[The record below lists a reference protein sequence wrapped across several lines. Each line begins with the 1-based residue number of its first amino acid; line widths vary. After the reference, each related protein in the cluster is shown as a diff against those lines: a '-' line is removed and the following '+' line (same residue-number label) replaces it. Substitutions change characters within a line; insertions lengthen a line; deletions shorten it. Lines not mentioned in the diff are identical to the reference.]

1 MVAALVVMSAAVTRA
16 DDFHNFYV
24 TADLGG
30 IIQQNA
36 NYSENGSPNVPA
48 AFNPGARL
56 DVAVGYNLNENYSI
70 EIAPG
75 FMWNSVDTLDGYSLG
90 NESIDLESIP
100 VLINIKYR
108 INTGTKFTPY
118 LGGGIG
124 ADVTIFDG
132 EVSGRSLNDSSAA
145 FAFQLQAGVRYA
157 LSQHASVGLG
167 YKFLGTSDQNY
178 SLDLGHA
185 VVDRVTLN
193 GIYIHSIMLD
203 CSWSF

>member
-1 MVAALVVMSAAVTRA
+1 
-16 DDFHNFYV
+16 
-24 TADLGG
+24 
-30 IIQQNA
+30 
-36 NYSENGSPNVPA
+36 
-48 AFNPGARL
+48 
-56 DVAVGYNLNENYSI
+56 
-70 EIAPG
+70 
-75 FMWNSVDTLDGYSLG
+75 MWNSVDTLDGYSLG

-145 FAFQLQAGVRYA
+145 FAYQLEAGVRYA
-157 LSQHASVGLG
+157 LSPHASVGLG

-178 SLDLGHA
+178 SLDLGHT
-185 VVDRVTLN
+185 VIDRVTLN